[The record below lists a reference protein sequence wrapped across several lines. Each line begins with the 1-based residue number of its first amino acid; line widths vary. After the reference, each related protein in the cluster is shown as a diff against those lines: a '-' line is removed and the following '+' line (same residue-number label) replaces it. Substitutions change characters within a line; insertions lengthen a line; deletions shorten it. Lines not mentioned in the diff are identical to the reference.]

1 MKERVII
8 HVATR
13 HPGFL
18 SLADDGEQRFLVVAV
33 GVLGHGVGELGP
45 VLPGVGVLDILH
57 VRVGAG
63 HEDAGE
69 RRLGLPVRVVAERPV
84 DHLAE
89 VLGRRVQA
97 PDGLSQARLGGQFLF
112 KRLAVQL
119 HVDPEGGPE
128 LGLASGNQHPHHLL
142 VLTSLVAAAGAALTA
157 AASALASSVAR
168 SSFTRAPSYRYALT
182 SPNSRLALA
191 SLTRYATSSSSERW

>member
-1 MKERVII
+1 LKERVII

-18 SLADDGEQRFLVVAV
+18 SLADDGEQRFLVVAM
-33 GVLGHGVGELGP
+33 GVLGHGVGELCP

-97 PDGLSQARLGGQFLF
+97 PDGLSQARLGGQFLIGRRANN
-112 KRLAVQL
+112 KGIRAWRSLDL
-119 HVDPEGGPE
+119 PLLLPIIMYPE
-128 LGLASGNQHPHHLL
+128 LSCLF
-142 VLTSLVAAAGAALTA
+142 LT
-157 AASALASSVAR
+157 
-168 SSFTRAPSYRYALT
+168 
-182 SPNSRLALA
+182 
-191 SLTRYATSSSSERW
+191 TSSSGLPCSSM